1 MTRDIYW
8 VIALAFGF
16 ILLLIL
22 YREKNRIKDDF
33 GGVTRAFV
41 FLGVSYYSWGFNI
54 SRE

>member
-22 YREKNRIKDDF
+22 YREPQIRN
-33 GGVTRAFV
+33 
-41 FLGVSYYSWGFNI
+41 L
-54 SRE
+54 